1 MDKITNLK
9 DLQYYNNT
17 ILLSELI
24 NKWVKDKPLNKD
36 LKEFQKGFI
45 GMIFYTNN
53 LQTNLANC
61 KIANSDYREQKNEA
75 LLKLQDL
82 KEDIEEYKL

>member
-45 GMIFYTNN
+45 GMIFYTN
-53 LQTNLANC
+53 
-61 KIANSDYREQKNEA
+61 
-75 LLKLQDL
+75 KLQDL

>member
-1 MDKITNLK
+1 
-9 DLQYYNNT
+9 
-17 ILLSELI
+17 
-24 NKWVKDKPLNKD
+24 
-36 LKEFQKGFI
+36 
-45 GMIFYTNN
+45 MIFYTNN